1 MANTV
6 IQLKYSSVTS
16 QPPTLNTAEP
26 AYSNVSGVLWID
38 DGTGVVPIGGKSYM
52 DKIDAATA
60 SATPNTIVKRDTTG
74 NSSFNYIF
82 ANNIS
87 GNITGQLV
95 GNANTATKLET
106 PRYIKISGD
115 GSGQSI
121 FDGSANADI
130 TLDLSDTGVSAGTYG
145 GSTHIPTFTVDVE
158 GRLSYA
164 ANVSIATTLNVSA
177 DSGSNSVD
185 LLTDTL
191 NLAGGS
197 GISTTST
204 GDTVTI
210 DVDTTVVRSNTAIL
224 TQTIDG
230 SVTITGNLVVTGN
243 VTTVDVTSLSV
254 EDSLIALAKNN
265 TTDSVDIGFYGHYN
279 DGSNRH
285 AGLMRHAGDQQF
297 YIFDNY
303 DQEPTANTINP
314 AHASFR
320 LATLHTNLTSNV
332 ANVTVANLGS
342 LSLTNALTV
351 PHGGTG
357 KTTFTVGS
365 ILTGNSTGSLV
376 ELANTGTAGTYANAN
391 TIAVITTDTYG
402 RVSGVTNVAIDI
414 GTSQITSGI
423 LPIARGGTNND
434 TYTTGAAVF
443 YDGTKISTLANTGTA
458 GTYGEA
464 SRTLTVTTDAFGRVS
479 SVSNNAI
486 AIDTSQLISGT
497 LGVARGGTGSSS
509 FTVKGVIV
517 SDTSSSTGA
526 LSSLTSSTEGHILQ
540 INSSGAPT
548 FAHLN
553 GGTF

>member
-52 DKIDAATA
+52 NKIDAATA

-115 GSGQSI
+115 GSGESI

-230 SVTITGNLVVTGN
+230 SVTITGNLIVAGN

>member
-52 DKIDAATA
+52 DKIDAAT
-60 SATPNTIVKRDTTG
+60 SNATGNTIVKRDLTG
-74 NSSFNYIF
+74 NASFHYIF

-115 GSGQSI
+115 GSGESI

-204 GDTVTI
+204 GDTITI
-210 DVDTTVVRSNTAIL
+210 DVDNTVVRSNTAIL
-224 TQTIDG
+224 NQTIDG

-243 VTTVDVTSLSV
+243 VTSVDVTTLSV

-265 TTDSVDIGFYGHYN
+265 VTDSVDIGFYGHYN

-314 AHASFR
+314 SHASFR

-402 RVSGVTNVAIDI
+402 RVSGVTNVSIDI

-423 LPIARGGTNND
+423 LPISRGGTNND

-443 YDGTKISTLANTGTA
+443 YDGAKISTLANTGTA

-497 LGVARGGTGSSS
+497 LGVARGGTGTSS